1 MTYQVE
7 LHKKVEKFL
16 DTQSDNF
23 VESFFEKAS
32 LIAQN
37 PQDLS
42 ILDIKP
48 LQWEEKWFYR
58 LRIGKYRFKYKI
70 IHDKILIYFY
80 DAGSR
85 WDIY

>member
-7 LHKKVEKFL
+7 LHKRVEKFL

-48 LQWEEKWFYR
+48 LQ
-58 LRIGKYRFKYKI
+58 
-70 IHDKILIYFY
+70 
-80 DAGSR
+80 
-85 WDIY
+85 